1 MTFQQLTFALEV
13 AKCTSFNK
21 AAEQLYTHQSN
32 VSNLIKQLEDELGI
46 QIFLRNKKGIVVTE
60 EGREFL
66 AYAEDIV
73 ERKTYIEEMY
83 QARLRKDHLYLN
95 VSSMRSFLLSRPFI
109 HIQSD
114 LYRITDQSVYLRL
127 KKQPLPTVMKD
138 VEENRSSLGIV
149 FVLKE
154 NRKRLLQQ
162 CKVAN
167 ISYTKLGESRICVV
181 VKPDHPVLKELDPL
195 EHITEYPYVIS
206 EEKENFGAFYDES
219 SRSIRQMFKN
229 APKYVISINDS
240 QAEHEIVHDTNAF
253 FISSM
258 PWQHNEHYNFVSLPL
273 PGDDNILEHYALKR
287 QDMDL
292 PYLASLFEKELEKM
306 FENDFM

>member
-1 MTFQQLTFALEV
+1 MTFQQLTFAIEV
-13 AKCTSFNK
+13 ARCTSFNK

-32 VSNLIKQLEDELGI
+32 VSTLIKQLEDELGI

-73 ERKTYIEEMY
+73 ERKTYIEEIY

-167 ISYTKLGESRICVV
+167 LSCTKLGESRICVV
-181 VKPDHPVLKELDPL
+181 VKSDHPVLKELDPL

-219 SRSIRQMFKN
+219 SHSIRQMFKN
-229 APKYVISINDS
+229 VPKCVISINDS
-240 QAEHEIVHDTNAF
+240 QAEHEIVHNTSSF

-258 PWQHNEHYNFVSLPL
+258 PWQHNQHYNFVSLPL

-287 QDMDL
+287 RDMDL
-292 PYLASLFEKELEKM
+292 PYLASIFEKELKKM
-306 FENDFM
+306 FENNYM

>member
-1 MTFQQLTFALEV
+1 MTFQQLTYALEV

-32 VSNLIKQLEDELGI
+32 VSTAIKQLEEELGV

-60 EGREFL
+60 AGREFL
-66 AYAEDIV
+66 SYAEDIV
-73 ERKTYIEEMY
+73 NRKSYVEDLY
-83 QARLRKDHLYLN
+83 KARLNKEHLYLN
-95 VSSMRSFLLSRPFI
+95 VSSMRSFLLSVPFI
-109 HIQSD
+109 HIQDGLRRVS
-114 LYRITDQSVYLRL
+114 DQSVYLRL
-127 KKQPLPTVMKD
+127 KKQPLPTVLKD

-154 NRKRLLQQ
+154 NRKRLFQM
-162 CKVAN
+162 CKTAN
-167 ISYTKLGESRICVV
+167 LSYTKLGESRICAVV
-181 VKPDHPVLKELDPL
+181 RSNHPVLKELDPL

-229 APKYVISINDS
+229 VPKCVISINDS
-240 QAEHEIVHDTNAF
+240 QAEHEIVHNTNAF

-258 PWQHNEHYNFVSLPL
+258 PWQHNQHYNFVSLPL

-287 QDMDL
+287 RDMDL
-292 PYLASLFEKELEKM
+292 PYLASIFEKELKKM
-306 FENDFM
+306 FENDYM